1 MNELSEQEI
10 AGLLRPLCPFYYWPN
25 YGNLGDLLIA
35 EATRQW
41 FERQGLA
48 YKEFDAGA
56 LPGDSRYNLVYGGGG
71 RFTNHWPGVDEI
83 ARLLTAPQVRR
94 CVILP
99 HSLYRVDAFVRSLDE
114 RHTIICREKKSFEYC
129 CGLSPRASV
138 ELGRDMALL
147 ADINAFSAEAHSGDS
162 AEAQNLYAFLQGGAA
177 AGMARMV
184 KKATIQAPVCNRS
197 CKVAFI
203 LRTDKEKKTR
213 FASEFSYDISMAWN
227 SSCRYTPGNA
237 ALMRAFADAMAYPDV
252 VVTDRLHVGIISALL
267 GKQVYLLDND
277 YGKLG
282 GVYQQSLIQMP
293 SVHLLADGR
302 FTPELERAWRRLNSP
317 VRLLRWWVGKAR
329 RRAAGKLKKLAK
341 RLFRR

>member
-1 MNELSEQEI
+1 
-10 AGLLRPLCPFYYWPN
+10 
-25 YGNLGDLLIA
+25 
-35 EATRQW
+35 
-41 FERQGLA
+41 
-48 YKEFDAGA
+48 
-56 LPGDSRYNLVYGGGG
+56 
-71 RFTNHWPGVDEI
+71 
-83 ARLLTAPQVRR
+83 
-94 CVILP
+94 
-99 HSLYRVDAFVRSLDE
+99 
-114 RHTIICREKKSFEYC
+114 
-129 CGLSPRASV
+129 
-138 ELGRDMALL
+138 
-147 ADINAFSAEAHSGDS
+147 
-162 AEAQNLYAFLQGGAA
+162 
-177 AGMARMV
+177 MV